1 MTRIAGAIRLERLRY
16 GPDIGVTQERFAGYV
31 IPGVFSWRETIRA
44 SACLLS
50 MSTIHCGDTDEPQSL
65 SFHPPSRNQEMT
77 RLRPVGRLVA
87 IAHPQA
93 MATLRP
99 VRSGEAFR
107 IVSPPQHGLV
117 RPELAVAIEI
127 VFETFA
133 RACGATPEKPL
144 EIRLA
149 RGFQSGSPGHGE
161 GRALDIRAVGGK
173 TLRAWKEEWDK
184 AMEAAGQISNTDEK
198 AQAIA
203 AEQKRNLGFGLY
215 KALQN
220 HGAWRVNRGGWHRYR
235 GVTQLFGPWTAT
247 EGPWKTMR
255 IENPTAYQRERLADQ
270 QWVFERHQEH
280 IHVAR

>member
-1 MTRIAGAIRLERLRY
+1 MSRIAGAIRLERLRY

-31 IPGVFSWRETIRA
+31 IPGVFPWRETIRA
-44 SACLLS
+44 SAYLLS
-50 MSTIHCGDTDEPQSL
+50 MSAMHCWHTGESQSL
-65 SFHPPSRNQEMT
+65 PLHPPSRKQEMA

-87 IAHPQA
+87 IASPRA
-93 MATLRP
+93 TTTLRP
-99 VRSGEAFR
+99 VRSGVAFR

-117 RPELAVAIEI
+117 RPELAAAVEI

-133 RACGATPEKPL
+133 RTCGATPEKPL

-161 GRALDIRAVGGK
+161 GRALDIRAIGGK
-173 TLRAWKEEWDK
+173 ELRAWKQEWDQ
-184 AMEAAGQISNTDEK
+184 AMEAAEQISNADEK

-215 KALQN
+215 RALQE
-220 HGAWRVNRGGWHRYR
+220 HGGWRVNRAGWRPYR
-235 GVTQLFGPWTAT
+235 NVTQLFGPWTDT
-247 EGPWKTMR
+247 QGPWKPMQ
-255 IENPTAYQRERLADQ
+255 IENPTAYQRLRLVDQ
-270 QWVFERHQEH
+270 QWVFRQHQDH